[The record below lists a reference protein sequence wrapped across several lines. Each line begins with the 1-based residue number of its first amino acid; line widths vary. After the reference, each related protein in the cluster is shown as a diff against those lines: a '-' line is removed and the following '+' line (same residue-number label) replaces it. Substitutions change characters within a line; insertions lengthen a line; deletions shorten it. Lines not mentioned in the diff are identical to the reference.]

1 MQYKR
6 KIIPYN
12 QVLKEKA
19 RTLRNNSTKSGV
31 LLWQLLKNKKMLA
44 IEIDGESHFGKE
56 EYDEARQK
64 NLGIL
69 GVRFFRFKDTEVIY
83 NLDRVLKN
91 IETWISQIRIGI
103 YSYA

>member
-1 MQYKR
+1 
-6 KIIPYN
+6 
-12 QVLKEKA
+12 
-19 RTLRNNSTKSGV
+19 
-31 LLWQLLKNKKMLA
+31 MLA

-64 NLGIL
+64 NLEIL